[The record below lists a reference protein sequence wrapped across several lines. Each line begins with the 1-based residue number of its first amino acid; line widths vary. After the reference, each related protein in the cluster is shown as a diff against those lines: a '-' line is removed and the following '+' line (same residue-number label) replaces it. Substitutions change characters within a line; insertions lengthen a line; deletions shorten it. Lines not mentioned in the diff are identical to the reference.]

1 MIDTGM
7 HPMEKREFFALGGLL
22 LLLLPFYFWLASAG
36 AGIYASPDETA
47 NAITIRQLDWYGRI
61 SVAEPLAKEFPW
73 MHPRSYI
80 SQGDVIAPVGFLG
93 WPWFISVFILILG
106 QGMVPVLAT
115 MAAVSMAIPLHGL
128 LRRFGSVAAF
138 AGVVV
143 GMTFPTM
150 ILLGNRALFPQVG
163 VLVLGMWTMFF
174 LSRLESKATAWKF
187 GAIGFLGALALAAR
201 PTEIIWL
208 IPWFAWFAKDIRPD
222 RKRIVAACIG
232 ALIPLMLIGFH
243 AQMSYGGF
251 WKSGYTAHDNGSTEM
266 ISPSVVSS
274 APNDPT
280 RSIIFPFGIH
290 PRALVWNVWSFLFRL
305 LFPWTV
311 LLIAAG
317 VVITRDARVTRHAT
331 RDTLHEQLKKNAVP
345 LLALWTVGFLVL
357 YYGQG
362 LYTDNVQRGAVTIAN
377 SFVRYLLPLAPLA
390 ALATA
395 YLFQKYQDRPRGFL
409 ALVGLVMFLTGYGT
423 WVALARDNEG
433 LIATRGELVRY
444 QEIRRQTNERF
455 GPTDLIL
462 SERSDKIFFPDH
474 RASLIPA
481 TAEVARLS
489 KAHPEIRIGLF
500 ARPLSQ
506 SQTDAWRTVG
516 LEPTELF
523 VSGRE
528 KLYSLSPVLR

>member
-1 MIDTGM
+1 
-7 HPMEKREFFALGGLL
+7 MEKRDFWALGGLL

-36 AGIYASPDETA
+36 TGIYASPDETS

-61 SVAEPLAKEFPW
+61 SVAEPLAQEFPW
-73 MHPRSYI
+73 MHPRSYV

-115 MAAVSMAIPLHGL
+115 LAAVSIAIPLYGL
-128 LRRFGSVAAF
+128 LRRFGSAAAF

-150 ILLGNRALFPQVG
+150 ILFGNRALFPQVG
-163 VLVLGMWTMFF
+163 VLVLGVWAMFF
-174 LSRLESKATAWKF
+174 LSRLQSKDAAWKF
-187 GAIGFLGALALAAR
+187 GAIGCAAALALAAR
-201 PTEIIWL
+201 PTEIVWL
-208 IPWFAWFAKDIRPD
+208 IPWFAWFAKDLRPD
-222 RKRIVAACIG
+222 RTRIKYACIG

-266 ISPSVVSS
+266 ISPSVISGVS
-274 APNDPT
+274 NDPT

-290 PRALVWNVWSFLFRL
+290 PRALVWNVRSFIFKM
-305 LFPWTV
+305 LFPWTM
-311 LLIAAG
+311 LLGAAG
-317 VVITRDARVTRHAT
+317 FVMVRDGRVTRHAT
-331 RDTLHEQLKKNAVP
+331 RVA
-345 LLALWTVGFLVL
+345 LLAVWTVGFLVL

-362 LYTDNVQRGAVTIAN
+362 MYTDNVQQGAVTIAN

-409 ALVGLVMFLTGYGT
+409 ALVGLVMVLSGYGT

-433 LIATRGELVRY
+433 LIATRGELIRY
-444 QEIRRQTNERF
+444 QEIRRLANERF

-462 SERSDKIFFPDH
+462 SDRSDKIFFPDH
-474 RASLIPA
+474 RSALIP
-481 TAEVARLS
+481 TPEEVARLS
-489 KAHPEIRIGLF
+489 KAHPEVHIGLF

-506 SQTDAWRTVG
+506 IQADSWRMVG
-516 LEPTELF
+516 IEPTELF

-528 KLYSLSPVLR
+528 KLYSLSPILR